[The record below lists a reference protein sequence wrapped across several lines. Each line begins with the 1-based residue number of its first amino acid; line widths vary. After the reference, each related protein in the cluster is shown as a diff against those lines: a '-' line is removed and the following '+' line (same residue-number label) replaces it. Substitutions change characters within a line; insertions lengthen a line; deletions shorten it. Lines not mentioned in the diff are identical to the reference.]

1 MLLIAAY
8 PCLGKTTIANQN
20 KERMFDREFCE
31 SRSRLGMNEGQNLR
45 FVRACCDI
53 IQMQYEANH
62 YDVMFITEDEEILE
76 ELGKRGIRPI
86 LVFPNAFNDE
96 HMIEYK
102 ESVIKRSGKEW
113 WNRVLADEIRGLK
126 GRINKYRDLGY
137 DVRLTYP
144 QKPYISDVVEL
155 GV

>member
-8 PCLGKTTIANQN
+8 PCLGKTTIASQN
-20 KERMFDREFCE
+20 KEKIFDREFCE
-31 SRSRLGMNEGQNLR
+31 SRSRLGMNQSKNLK

-53 IQMQYEANH
+53 IQMQYEAN
-62 YDVMFITEDEEILE
+62 YYNTMFITEDEEIIE
-76 ELGKRGIRPI
+76 ELDKRGIRPV

-102 ESVIKRSGKEW
+102 ESVIKRSGKAW
-113 WNRVLADEIRGLK
+113 WDRVLAGEIKGLK
-126 GRINKYRDLGY
+126 ERINKYRDLGY

-144 QKPYISDVVEL
+144 QKPYISDVVDLEI
-155 GV
+155 